1 MMMFKLTTQI
11 AEPFSIR
18 NVPYSMRKWLKFA
31 LIAGCGYLVLAI
43 AAGIVVGEGSLK
55 LRRLPLRYRADV
67 ETEVVKRYHAKL
79 EDVSVQAA
87 DGAMLQAWHIRP
99 QNFNGDAV
107 VLLHGITDNREGMAG
122 FARLFLDHGYAVLMP
137 DARAHG
143 ESGGDIATYGVRE
156 SDDLHRW
163 VSWLYA
169 RDLAP
174 AQCVYGVGE
183 SYGAAL
189 LLQALPAEPR
199 FCAVM
204 VESSFSTAREMS
216 FERISAPF
224 HLRPWFGHVFGRPV
238 IASAVLYARW
248 RYGVD
253 LFAPSPLEGITH
265 SNVPVLLIHG
275 TADASISSRHS
286 VILAKAAP
294 DHVQLWLVPEAG
306 HTMAWAA
313 AHEEFEARLLAWFS
327 THRKDRALISSSGRL

>member
-1 MMMFKLTTQI
+1 MPKWMKLVLTTG
-11 AEPFSIR
+11 S
-18 NVPYSMRKWLKFA
+18 V
-31 LIAGCGYLVLAI
+31 YLVLAI
-43 AAGIVVGEGSLK
+43 AAGVVVGEGSLR
-55 LRRLPLRYRADV
+55 LRRMPLRYRV
-67 ETEVVKRYHAKL
+67 EVAAEVVKRYHVRV
-79 EDVSVQAA
+79 EDVTVQAA
-87 DGAMLQAWHIRP
+87 DGATLRAWYVRP
-99 QNFNGDAV
+99 LDFNGDAV

-143 ESGGDIATYGVRE
+143 ESGGEIATYGVRE
-156 SDDLHRW
+156 AGDMHRW

-169 RDLAP
+169 HDLAP

-204 VESSFSTAREMS
+204 VESPFSTAREMS
-216 FERISAPF
+216 YERVSSPF
-224 HLRPWFGHVFGRPV
+224 HLRPWFGQTFGQPV

-253 LFAPSPLEGITH
+253 LLAPSPLAGITN

-275 TADASISSRHS
+275 ASDVTISPRHS
-286 VILAKAAP
+286 IILAKAAP
-294 DHVQLWLVPEAG
+294 DHVQLWLVPNAG
-306 HTMAWAA
+306 HTMAWTV
-313 AHEEFEARLLAWFS
+313 AHQEFEARLLGWFS
-327 THRKDRALISSSGRL
+327 AHRRNTQTAAGTGLL

>member
-1 MMMFKLTTQI
+1 
-11 AEPFSIR
+11 
-18 NVPYSMRKWLKFA
+18 MRKWLKFG

-55 LRRLPLRYRADV
+55 LRRLPLRYRAEV
-67 ETEVVKRYHAKL
+67 ETEVVKRYHTKL

-87 DGAMLQAWHIRP
+87 DGAVLQGWYIRP

-143 ESGGDIATYGVRE
+143 DSGGEIATYGLRE

-163 VSWLYA
+163 VSWLYSH
-169 RDLAP
+169 DLAP
-174 AQCVYGVGE
+174 PPQHVQNRPVLGTPAPPQCVYGVGE

-189 LLQALPAEPR
+189 LLQALPSEPR

-224 HLRPWFGHVFGRPV
+224 HLRPWFGHTFGRPV
-238 IASAVLYARW
+238 IASAMVYARW
-248 RYGVD
+248 HYGVD
-253 LFAPSPLEGITH
+253 LLAPSPLEGITH
-265 SNVPVLLIHG
+265 STVPVLLIHG
-275 TADASISSRHS
+275 MADASISPRHS
-286 VILAKAAP
+286 LILAKAAP
-294 DHVQLWLVPEAG
+294 DHVQLWLVPNAG

-313 AHEEFEARLLAWFS
+313 AHAEFETRLLGWFS
-327 THRKDRALISSSGRL
+327 AHRRERSLSSSSGL